1 VKLTRDRI
9 VDAGMRAFAERGYA
23 GMSMRQL
30 AEALDVHAGSLYY
43 HVKNKEQ
50 LLALLA
56 ERVADE
62 AYAAGTAA
70 LAQLPADAPW
80 PEKIEAQL
88 TALRASLLARTGAP
102 ALLAAS
108 PALLSDASL
117 GLMERL
123 QETLVDAGVAPAE
136 RGMAA
141 DTLMSYVTGFVLQ
154 EQTDA
159 VSLGV
164 ADRTRIAELAARY
177 PLTFSGSGPDPDMM
191 FQRSLRMLC
200 GGITALIRAQTEKVR

>member
-9 VDAGMRAFAERGYA
+9 VDAGMRAFAERGYG

-56 ERVADE
+56 ERVAGE

-123 QETLVDAGVAPAE
+123 QETLVDAGVVPAE

-159 VSLGV
+159 VPLGF
-164 ADRTRIAELAARY
+164 ADKTRIAELATRY
-177 PLTFSGSGPDPDMM
+177 PLTFSGSGADPDMT

-200 GGITALIRAQTEKVR
+200 GGITALVRAPAEKVR

>member
-1 VKLTRDRI
+1 MKLTRDRI
-9 VDAGMRAFAERGYA
+9 VDAGMQAFAERGYA

-30 AEALDVHAGSLYY
+30 AETLDVHAGSLYY

-62 AYAAGTAA
+62 AYTAGTAA

-80 PEKIEAQL
+80 PDKIEAQL

-123 QETLVDAGVAPAE
+123 QETLVDAGIAPAE

-159 VSLGV
+159 FPRGL
-164 ADRTRIAELAARY
+164 ADEARIAELAGRY
-177 PLTFSGSGPDPDMM
+177 PLTFSGRGPNPDAM

-200 GGITALIRAQTEKVR
+200 GGIATLVGAPA